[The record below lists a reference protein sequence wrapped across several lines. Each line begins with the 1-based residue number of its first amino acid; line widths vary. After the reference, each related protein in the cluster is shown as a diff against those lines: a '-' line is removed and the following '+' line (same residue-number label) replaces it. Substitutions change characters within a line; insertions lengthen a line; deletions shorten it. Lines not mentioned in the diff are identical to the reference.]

1 MRPALGFI
9 LPVLLAV
16 TAGCLS
22 GGPFAPS
29 EDPGPPNGDKDRT
42 LEYWG
47 KLHAV
52 VSQRSKSDDLR
63 VLANLV
69 QKQVDVIRALPTEG
83 VDPELVSAAQ
93 ALAKC
98 QERVIEMA
106 EIADFQMVGIR
117 AAPAVAKEFVQ
128 SNQQAGA
135 ARARLAQLHSR
146 LSARYG
152 VAFVP
157 FEK

>member
-1 MRPALGFI
+1 MRRALGFI
-9 LPVLLAV
+9 LPILLAA
-16 TAGCLS
+16 TGCVS
-22 GGPFAPS
+22 GGLFAPFV
-29 EDPGPPNGDKDRT
+29 DPGPPNGDKDRT

-47 KLHAV
+47 KLRGV
-52 VSQRSKSDDLR
+52 LSQRSQSDDLR
-63 VLANLV
+63 ALTNLV
-69 QKQVDVIRALPTEG
+69 QRQVDVINSLPTDG
-83 VDPELVSAAQ
+83 VDPELLSAAQ

-98 QERVIEMA
+98 QEKVIEMA
-106 EIADFQMVGIR
+106 EIADFQMAGIR

-146 LSARYG
+146 LNSRYG
-152 VAFVP
+152 IAFVP

>member
-1 MRPALGFI
+1 MRRALGFI
-9 LPVLLAV
+9 LPILLAA
-16 TAGCLS
+16 TGCVS
-22 GGPFAPS
+22 GRLFAPFV
-29 EDPGPPNGDKDRT
+29 DAGPPNGDKDRT

-47 KLHAV
+47 KLRGVLSHR
-52 VSQRSKSDDLR
+52 SQSDDLR
-63 VLANLV
+63 ALTNLV
-69 QKQVDVIRALPTEG
+69 QRQVDVIHSMPTDG

-98 QERVIEMA
+98 QEKVIEMA
-106 EIADFQMVGIR
+106 EIADFQMAGIR

-135 ARARLAQLHSR
+135 ARARLTQLHSR